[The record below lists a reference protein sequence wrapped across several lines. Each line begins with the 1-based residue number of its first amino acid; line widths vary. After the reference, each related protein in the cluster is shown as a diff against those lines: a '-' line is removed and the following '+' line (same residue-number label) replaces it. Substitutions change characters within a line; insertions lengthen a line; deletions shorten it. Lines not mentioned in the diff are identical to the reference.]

1 MNQIYLSIFVAQFIS
16 YQTQT
21 ELIFEFELFEILL
34 YLSFKIKETFLK
46 KKVCQNTEKNVVAD
60 DLRHI

>member
-1 MNQIYLSIFVAQFIS
+1 MNQIYLSIFVGQFIS

-34 YLSFKIKETFLK
+34 YLSFKIKETFFK
-46 KKVCQNTEKNVVAD
+46 KKFVKTLK
-60 DLRHI
+60 RMS

>member
-1 MNQIYLSIFVAQFIS
+1 MNQIYLSIFVGQFIS

-34 YLSFKIKETFLK
+34 YISFKIKETFLK
-46 KKVCQNTEKNVVAD
+46 KVCQNFEKNVVAD
-60 DLRHI
+60 DLTHI